1 MNESLG
7 LLSRLKKGEA
17 LGEEE
22 YLYLLEHRCEEGD
35 AFLKEAA
42 REVRERIYGD
52 TVYMSGMIGVDPAVQ
67 KPVEGGTLA
76 QARQV
81 FENMKTIL
89 AELNGSMDDV
99 LKTTVFLQDLGS
111 FSAVNAVY
119 AEYFGPN
126 YPARSCVEVAKLP
139 MGALVEVEAIVKM

>member
-1 MNESLG
+1 MKKCFLTQNGPKAIGPYSTAVISG
-7 LLSRLKKGEA
+7 NTCYLSGVIPVVPATGKLA
-17 LGEEE
+17 
-22 YLYLLEHRCEEGD
+22 EGD
-35 AFLKEAA
+35 AA
-42 REVRERIYGD
+42 
-52 TVYMSGMIGVDPAVQ
+52 
-67 KPVEGGTLA
+67 A

-89 AELNGSMDDV
+89 SELGGSMENV

-111 FSAVNAVY
+111 FSAVNSVY

-139 MGALVEVEAIVKM
+139 AGALVEVEAVVEL

>member
-1 MNESLG
+1 MKKCFLTENGPRAIGPYSTAVIHG
-7 LLSRLKKGEA
+7 DTCYLSGVIPVVPATGKLA
-17 LGEEE
+17 
-22 YLYLLEHRCEEGD
+22 EGD
-35 AFLKEAA
+35 AA
-42 REVRERIYGD
+42 
-52 TVYMSGMIGVDPAVQ
+52 
-67 KPVEGGTLA
+67 A

-89 AELNGSMDDV
+89 AELNSSMADV

-111 FSAVNAVY
+111 FGDVNAVY

>member
-1 MNESLG
+1 MV
-7 LLSRLKKGEA
+7 KK
-17 LGEEE
+17 
-22 YLYLLEHRCEEGD
+22 C
-35 AFLKEAA
+35 FLTQNGPKAIGPYSTA
-42 REVRERIYGD
+42 TVHGD
-52 TVYMSGMIGVDPAVQ
+52 TCYLSGVIPVVPATG
-67 KPVEGGTLA
+67 KLAEGGAET

-89 AELNGSMDDV
+89 SELNSSMENV

-119 AEYFGPN
+119 AEYFGPD

-139 MGALVEVEAIVKM
+139 MGALIEVEAIVAM

>member
-1 MNESLG
+1 MKKCFLTENGPRAIGPYSTAVIHG
-7 LLSRLKKGEA
+7 DTCYLSGVIPVVPATGKLA
-17 LGEEE
+17 
-22 YLYLLEHRCEEGD
+22 EGD
-35 AFLKEAA
+35 AE
-42 REVRERIYGD
+42 
-52 TVYMSGMIGVDPAVQ
+52 
-67 KPVEGGTLA
+67 A

-89 AELNGSMDDV
+89 AELNSSMQDV

-111 FSAVNAVY
+111 FGAVNAVY

>member
-1 MNESLG
+1 MEKKCFKTQKGPAAVGPYSTAVIHG
-7 LLSRLKKGEA
+7 DTCYLSGVIPVVPATGKLA
-17 LGEEE
+17 
-22 YLYLLEHRCEEGD
+22 EGD
-35 AFLKEAA
+35 AE
-42 REVRERIYGD
+42 
-52 TVYMSGMIGVDPAVQ
+52 
-67 KPVEGGTLA
+67 A

-89 AELNGSMDDV
+89 AELNSSMEDV

-111 FSAVNAVY
+111 FGAVNAVY

>member
-1 MNESLG
+1 MMKKCFLTQNGPRAIGPYSTAVIHG
-7 LLSRLKKGEA
+7 DTCYLSGVIPVVPATGKLA
-17 LGEEE
+17 
-22 YLYLLEHRCEEGD
+22 EGD
-35 AFLKEAA
+35 AA
-42 REVRERIYGD
+42 D
-52 TVYMSGMIGVDPAVQ
+52 
-67 KPVEGGTLA
+67 

-89 AELNGSMDDV
+89 AELNSSMDDI

>member
-1 MNESLG
+1 MKKCFLTQNGPRAIGPYSTAVIHG
-7 LLSRLKKGEA
+7 DTCYLSGVIPVVPATGKLA
-17 LGEEE
+17 
-22 YLYLLEHRCEEGD
+22 EGD
-35 AFLKEAA
+35 AA
-42 REVRERIYGD
+42 D
-52 TVYMSGMIGVDPAVQ
+52 
-67 KPVEGGTLA
+67 